1 VKYDLD
7 IESVNPS
14 NVVVMLSE
22 INAAL
27 PPSELLHGASDV
39 NMTTAIG
46 IFDWT
51 DTVPSI
57 QMAQNLFTEL
67 IIFV

>member
-46 IFDWT
+46 IFDGT
-51 DTVPSI
+51 DTI
-57 QMAQNLFTEL
+57 Y
-67 IIFV
+67 

>member
-1 VKYDLD
+1 
-7 IESVNPS
+7 
-14 NVVVMLSE
+14 MLSE

-51 DTVPSI
+51 DTIYSDGTKSI
-57 QMAQNLFTEL
+57 HGADHFCL
-67 IIFV
+67 IGEWSTCQFSFFL